1 MEYILFSK
9 IPLRMMYMKKS
20 KLIFKLFVA
29 ALALIMTL
37 PFLSGC
43 TRDKTVIGTVNG
55 KDVYYDELYF
65 LVSNYKNSVAKKC
78 GNDTALMQKELDRLV
93 KENIIT
99 NYAMLA
105 LCEKYGL
112 KYEDIEDEIDDE
124 LDMFIAENF
133 NGEKSEFRDN
143 CEEFG
148 LSERYVRFTLG
159 LELLYEQL
167 PAKYVENNLV
177 YTKESDI
184 IAHIKENFI
193 RVNHLV
199 IFNDDGD
206 SISENKEKID
216 NAKKLLDNGEKMNS
230 LIGKGYSEDFGDPDA
245 SGYYLTRG
253 TMVEDYENA
262 AFALKVGEYSD
273 VVSTYSENNNGEY
286 VSCFYIIQRL
296 EMSDEYIDE
305 YYTALKDDYYNSVI
319 YSDLEEI
326 SATLEFV
333 PNDKYAKLD
342 LTDLPE
348 SQNVTVIIIIS
359 AVAVLAVAAVV
370 TVVIVK
376 QNLKKKNASYKA
388 NTNRRKK

>member
-1 MEYILFSK
+1 
-9 IPLRMMYMKKS
+9 MKKS
-20 KLIFKLFVA
+20 KLIFKLCAA
-29 ALALIMTL
+29 ALALIMSL
-37 PFLSGC
+37 PLLSGC
-43 TRDKTVIGTVNG
+43 ASDKTVIGTVNG

-65 LVSNYKNSVAKKC
+65 LVSNYKASVAEKC

-112 KYEDIEDEIDDE
+112 KYEDIEDKTSDR
-124 LDMFIAENF
+124 LDLFITENF
-133 NGEKSEFRDN
+133 NGDKSEFRDN

-167 PAKYVENNLV
+167 PAKYVENKLV
-177 YTKESDI
+177 HTEEAEI
-184 IAHIKENFI
+184 ISYIKKNFI

-199 IFNDDGD
+199 IFNDKGD
-206 SISENKEKID
+206 SLSQNKEKMD
-216 NAKKLLDNGEKMNS
+216 KAKQLLDNGEKMNS

-253 TMVEDYENA
+253 TMVEDYEKA
-262 AFALKVGEYSD
+262 AFALEVGEYSD
-273 VVSTYSENNNGEY
+273 VIATYSENNNGEY

-305 YYTALKDDYYNSVI
+305 YYTALKNDYYNSVI

-326 SATLEFV
+326 SATLKFV
-333 PNDKYAKLD
+333 PNETYEKLD
-342 LTDLPE
+342 LTNLPE
-348 SQNVTVIIIIS
+348 SQNITVIIVIS
-359 AVAVLAVAAVV
+359 TVAVLALAAVIA
-370 TVVIVK
+370 VVVVK
-376 QNLKKKNASYKA
+376 QNLKKKNVSYKA
-388 NTNRRKK
+388 NTHRRKI